1 MRIENYVNYGMCI
14 YESAVTGK
22 DAYQLGDV
30 VINQYNE
37 VAVVIQVH
45 SPVEFRGD
53 MFGNFS
59 DSEVRFATDR
69 EIKLYRPTILQEGDF
84 KHEAAA

>member
-1 MRIENYVNYGMCI
+1 MRIESYVNYGMCI
-14 YESAVTGK
+14 YDNVISQN

-45 SPVEFRGD
+45 SHQEFRGD

-59 DSEVRFATDR
+59 DSEVRIATDR
-69 EIKLYRPTILQEGDF
+69 EIKLYRPNILNEGDF
-84 KHEAAA
+84 KH